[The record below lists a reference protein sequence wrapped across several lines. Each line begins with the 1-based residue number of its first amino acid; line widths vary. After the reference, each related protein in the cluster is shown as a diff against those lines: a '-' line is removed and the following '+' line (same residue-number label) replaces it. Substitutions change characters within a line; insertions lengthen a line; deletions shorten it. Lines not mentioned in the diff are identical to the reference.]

1 MMLMTRIKEHL
12 KNYSDYLRIQNYAKS
27 TQKSY
32 QLWLRQFLEF
42 RAVQQIS
49 EPLNQEQARLFIL
62 YKLDHGVAWA
72 TINCLYSSLRKYYK
86 EVLNLEWYV
95 KKIPRPRRDKK
106 LPQLISKQE
115 VIRLIEHLPLYK
127 HQVFVTLLYATGIRL
142 HEGLQLKIGDVDG
155 DRKQIFIRHGKG
167 GKDRYVYLPD
177 CVHLMLRSYYKRIKP
192 TTYLFN
198 GRIKGEQMSP
208 SAVQRAIQQG
218 RKKARILKHATTH
231 TLRHCY
237 ATHHLESGTNLVFLQ
252 RQMGHKHLKTTA
264 KYIRLSQNYHRTV
277 QHPISSMEIKYYKKN
292 RR

>member
-1 MMLMTRIKEHL
+1 MSSISTHL
-12 KNYSDYLRIQNYAKS
+12 KNYSDYLRIQNYANS

-42 RAVQQIS
+42 REIQQIT
-49 EPLNQEQARLFIL
+49 EPLDQEQARLFIL

-86 EVLNLEWYV
+86 EVLLLDWYV
-95 KKIPRPRRDKK
+95 KKIPRPRADKK

-115 VIRLIEHLPLYK
+115 VVRLIEHLPLYK
-127 HQVFVTLLYATGIRL
+127 HQVFVTMLYATGMRL

-167 GKDRYVYLPD
+167 GRDRYVHLPD
-177 CVHLMLRSYYKRIKP
+177 CVHTLLRTYYQRIQPKV
-192 TTYLFN
+192 YLFN
-198 GRIKGEQMSP
+198 GRLKGEPLSS

-218 RKKARILKHATTH
+218 RKGAKILKHATTH

-277 QHPISSMEIKYYKKN
+277 QHPINSVTIRYYKKN

>member
-1 MMLMTRIKEHL
+1 MTSTKEHL
-12 KNYSDYLRIQNYAKS
+12 KNYTDYLRIQNFATS

-32 QLWLRQFLEF
+32 ELWLRQFLEF
-42 RAVQQIS
+42 REVQQIND
-49 EPLNQEQARLFIL
+49 PLDQEQARLFIL
-62 YKLDHGVAWA
+62 YKLDQGCAWA

-86 EVLNLEWYV
+86 EVLGLEWWV
-95 KKIPRPRRDKK
+95 KKLPRPRTEKK
-106 LPQLISKQE
+106 LPHLISKQE
-115 VIRLIEHLPLYK
+115 VVRLIEHLPLYK

-155 DRKQIFIRHGKG
+155 DREQIFIRHGKG
-167 GKDRYVYLPD
+167 AKDRYVYLPK
-177 CVHLMLRSYYKRIKP
+177 CVHALLRVYYRRMDPKV
-192 TTYLFN
+192 YLFN
-198 GRIKGEQMSP
+198 GRLKGEQLSA

-218 RKKARILKHATTH
+218 REKAKILKHATTH

-277 QHPISSMEIKYYKKN
+277 EHPISSITIRYYKKN